1 MHYNLTDRDSI
12 ASRFLL
18 ELRDRSIQ
26 ADRLRFRGNLQRLG
40 AIMAVEISKEL
51 KYQQLTVE
59 TPLGK
64 ASGHIPEKD
73 PVLLAIL
80 RAGLPF
86 YTGFQ
91 DIFDRADAGFIG
103 AYRQEGSGEIKIK
116 LDYLATPP
124 VDGREVILIDPMLA
138 TGRSV
143 VDAVKTLRKNGAPAH
158 LHVASLV
165 AAPEGVRYLSEHLN
179 LPYTLWTFAVDEKL
193 DERFYIV
200 PGLGDAGDLSFG
212 IKL

>member
-12 ASRFLL
+12 ASRFLS

-26 ADRLRFRGNLQRLG
+26 TDRLRFRKNLQRLG
-40 AIMAVEISKEL
+40 SIMAVEISKEL
-51 KYQQLTVE
+51 KYADVSVD
-59 TPLGK
+59 TPLGQTRT
-64 ASGHIPEKD
+64 HIPEKD
-73 PVLLAIL
+73 PVLLTIL

-86 YTGFQ
+86 YSGFQ

-124 VDGREVILIDPMLA
+124 VEGREVILIDPMLA
-138 TGRSV
+138 TGRSI
-143 VDAVKTLRKNGAPAH
+143 VDAVKTLRKNGVPSH

-165 AAPEGVRYLSEHLN
+165 AAPDGVRFLAEHLD
-179 LPYTLWTFAVDEKL
+179 LPYTLWTFAVDQKL
-193 DERFYIV
+193 DDRFYIV